1 MRNLSPQVLILGVLM
16 SLLSAGCSVF
26 GIGSEERPRHTVL
39 VKDGDR
45 EIRRYES
52 YIVAVLTFSG
62 FWNEEKIQEKGA
74 ELSAWLAKHP
84 GFEISSAPM
93 FAGYNPPWTLP
104 FLRTNEVLIEL
115 KAK

>member
-26 GIGSEERPRHTVL
+26 GIGSEERV
-39 VKDGDR
+39 
-45 EIRRYES
+45 
-52 YIVAVLTFSG
+52 VAVLTFSG
-62 FWNEEKIQEKGA
+62 FWNEEKIREKGA